1 MVPVVAGSSP
11 VRHLKGGRRG
21 NPPPATI
28 KPEGENVDIP
38 SMALSAAETL
48 EREATVPAV
57 LKASCVLLTKDL
69 EAHACN
75 LSRVVGQLLVDLC
88 EHSFDGRKIQ
98 LGRGYLLPDF
108 PLTQEVIER
117 QEPRIVSLSD
127 ADVDES
133 EAELLRELRFDSLIM
148 IPLVVDE
155 ASWGLFEVYREGTTR
170 FTAEDVAR
178 ATAIVESTS
187 TVLEA
192 HHRRASAA

>member
-1 MVPVVAGSSP
+1 VVPVVAGSSP
-11 VRHLKGGRRG
+11 VRHLEAGGRG

-28 KPEGENVDIP
+28 KARGKSVDIP

-57 LKASCVLLTKDL
+57 LKTSCVLLTKDL

-88 EHSFDGRKIQ
+88 EHSFDGRRIQ

-117 QEPRIVSLSD
+117 REPRIVSLFE

-133 EAELLRELRFDSLIM
+133 EAELLRALRFDSLLM
-148 IPLVVDE
+148 IPLVVDD
-155 ASWGLFEVYREGTTR
+155 ACWGLFEVYREGTDV
-170 FTAEDVAR
+170 FKAEHVAR
-178 ATAIVESTS
+178 AAAIVESTS

-192 HHRRASAA
+192 HHRRSAA

>member
-1 MVPVVAGSSP
+1 
-11 VRHLKGGRRG
+11 
-21 NPPPATI
+21 
-28 KPEGENVDIP
+28 
-38 SMALSAAETL
+38 MALSAAETL

-57 LKASCVLLTKDL
+57 LKTSCVLLTKDL

-88 EHSFDGRKIQ
+88 EYSSDGRRIQ

-117 QEPRIVSLSD
+117 REPRIVSLAD
-127 ADVDES
+127 EDVDES
-133 EAELLRELRFDSLIM
+133 EAALLRDMRFDSLLM
-148 IPLVVDE
+148 LPLVVDDT
-155 ASWGLFEVYREGTTR
+155 SWGLFEVYREGTHV

>member
-1 MVPVVAGSSP
+1 
-11 VRHLKGGRRG
+11 
-21 NPPPATI
+21 
-28 KPEGENVDIP
+28 
-38 SMALSAAETL
+38 MALSAAETL
-48 EREATVPAV
+48 ERETTVPAV
-57 LKASCVLLTKDL
+57 LKTSCVLLTKDL

-88 EHSFDGRKIQ
+88 EHSFDGRRIQ

-117 QEPRIVSLSD
+117 REPRIVSLFD

-133 EAELLRELRFDSLIM
+133 EAELLRDLRFDSLLM
-148 IPLVVDE
+148 LPLVVDD
-155 ASWGLFEVYREGTTR
+155 ADWGLFEVYREGTDV
-170 FTAEDVAR
+170 FTAEHVER
-178 ATAIVESTS
+178 ATAIVETTS